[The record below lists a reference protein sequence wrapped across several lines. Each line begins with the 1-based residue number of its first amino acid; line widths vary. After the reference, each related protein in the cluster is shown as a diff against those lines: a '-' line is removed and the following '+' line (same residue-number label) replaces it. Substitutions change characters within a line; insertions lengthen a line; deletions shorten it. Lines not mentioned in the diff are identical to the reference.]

1 LDIEL
6 YKKYKQLGR
15 GQWGKDLRLWKML
28 YIGAVNNLKDE
39 EFNAIAEMAL
49 NIFLSM
55 YSVNPLKSVLLRL
68 NLFKFV

>member
-1 LDIEL
+1 VEKLDIEL

-39 EFNAIAEMAL
+39 EFND
-49 NIFLSM
+49 
-55 YSVNPLKSVLLRL
+55 
-68 NLFKFV
+68 